1 MSSYLITG
9 KSLVWHTKKYIFP
22 KLPILSTTGVDFGF
36 LQIMILVP
44 SSSGGGGGGVGFEG
58 DVLVLGV
65 PTLHGGSVLRIF
77 AFDRVVGLMIRSL
90 DITDMASACVG

>member
-1 MSSYLITG
+1 MSSNLITG
-9 KSLVWHTKKYIFP
+9 KSLVWHTKKYVFP
-22 KLPILSTTGVDFGF
+22 KLPILSTTVVDFGF

-44 SSSGGGGGGVGFEG
+44 SSSTTSGGGVGFEG

-77 AFDRVVGLMIRSL
+77 AFDRVVGLMI
-90 DITDMASACVG
+90 